1 MIPALP
7 PAKCNRLATSTSL
20 MLIPLLGLCL
30 GMSCV
35 EFPAAQ
41 ETAPLFNFHVVE
53 PGRVYRSGQP
63 DANGL
68 RIAIGNLDLR
78 TVLNLRGVNPEK
90 SWYVAEKAVCD
101 EMGVTHVSYP
111 MSAKSLPS
119 AELLGGV
126 LETLETAEYPIL
138 VHCESGSD
146 RTSAIAAI
154 YRIAFLG
161 HDKATAME
169 EELSV
174 FKLHF
179 RPFAPCIAR
188 LVEMFEPTDQWLSE
202 YAEIVGQISC
212 TP

>member
-1 MIPALP
+1 MIPMLP
-7 PAKCNRLATSTSL
+7 PAKHNRFAPPKSL

-30 GMSCV
+30 GVSCV
-35 EFPAAQ
+35 EFPAPQ
-41 ETAPLFNFHVVE
+41 ETAPLFNFHVVD
-53 PGRVYRSGQP
+53 PARVYRSGQP

-68 RIAIGNLDLR
+68 RIAIDNLDLR

-90 SWYVAEKAVCD
+90 SWYAAEKAVCD
-101 EMGVTHVSYP
+101 ELGVTHVSYP

-119 AELLGGV
+119 AELLEGI
-126 LETLETAEYPIL
+126 LDTLETAEYPMLI
-138 VHCESGSD
+138 HCESGSD
-146 RTSAIAAI
+146 RTSAVAAI

-161 HDKATAME
+161 HDKTTAME

-179 RPFAPCIAR
+179 IPFAPCIAK
-188 LVEMFEPTDQWLSE
+188 LVGMFEPTDQWLIE
-202 YAEIVGQISC
+202 YAEIVDQTSC